1 MAMSQIPHHISQQF
15 DKELED
21 VRAKVLSMGGMVE
34 EHLQKI
40 LDSFAK
46 AEFEAA
52 EEVAVSDYKVNALEV
67 EIDSDCT
74 SILLRRQPAAGDL
87 RLVLAITKTITDLE
101 RMGDEAEKLARKILN
116 LHTPK

>member
-46 AEFEAA
+46 ALHKSVEESFKLRSSAA
-52 EEVAVSDYKVNALEV
+52 SAECLLNRVS
-67 EIDSDCT
+67 
-74 SILLRRQPAAGDL
+74 
-87 RLVLAITKTITDLE
+87 
-101 RMGDEAEKLARKILN
+101 
-116 LHTPK
+116 